1 MLERMADALGDSA
14 AKRVK
19 MIYLH
24 DTPHGFISFDNRI
37 TEFKKVCEKM
47 VLEVRLLWDKVS
59 NEDSTKGSGVLDQ
72 PPEFPADDIV

>member
-47 VLEVRLLWDKVS
+47 V
-59 NEDSTKGSGVLDQ
+59 
-72 PPEFPADDIV
+72 